1 MENSGK
7 VDVMSMSEI
16 LIPREKPVSLFAT
29 HEGSTEEIPIT
40 NMVIDAVTTSVGY
53 YKIKAGSKLRLHEVD
68 VAAEDET
75 RAYIEVCKN
84 LETSDLVWVKVKGF
98 KLSSKGH
105 IERSW
110 RYPLI
115 IEAYDYDH
123 GVRFSFVQTSGGRID
138 ISAHG
143 SVSPLS

>member
-1 MENSGK
+1 
-7 VDVMSMSEI
+7 MSEV
-16 LIPREKPVSLFAT
+16 LLPKEKPVSLFAT
-29 HEGSTEEIPIT
+29 HTGSTSEIAIT
-40 NMVIDAVTTSVGY
+40 NMVIDAVSTSAGY
-53 YKIKAGSKLRLHEVD
+53 YKIKAGNKLRLYEFD
-68 VAAEDET
+68 LESEQET

-84 LETSDLVWVKVKGF
+84 LETTTLMWIKVKGF
-98 KLSSKGH
+98 IIPSKGH
-105 IERSW
+105 IGRSW

-123 GVRFSFVQTSGGRID
+123 GVRFSFIQTSGGIVD